1 MPGPEHAGRRA
12 SGAAR
17 SARGVFGWSLSKL
30 VAIATFLA
38 TLVAAAPAYATLTE
52 IGHQDNPPAPS
63 CPSSPCLAVS
73 RTTGFQAKVGDTRNP
88 MVSPVDGRL
97 VAFTLQLAKPDD
109 NQVNFFN
116 TNLGGAPQARIAVL
130 RLGADKKTYKLTAQ
144 GELWDLTPYL
154 GMTAQFPLNRTLIV
168 RKGDVVALTVPTWAP
183 TLAVGQDRKDGW
195 RADRSADACDDTKAQ
210 TALQTLKGTAPFP
223 CLYRTARLTYTAT
236 VISTP

>member
-1 MPGPEHAGRRA
+1 M
-12 SGAAR
+12 
-17 SARGVFGWSLSKL
+17 
-30 VAIATFLA
+30 I
-38 TLVAAAPAYATLTE
+38 
-52 IGHQDNPPAPS
+52 
-63 CPSSPCLAVS
+63 
-73 RTTGFQAKVGDTRNP
+73 
-88 MVSPVDGRL
+88 SPVNGRL

-109 NQVNFFN
+109 NQINFFN

-130 RLGADKKTYKLTAQ
+130 RLGDDRRTYKLTAQ

-168 RKGDVVALTVPTWAP
+168 RQGDLIALTVPTWAP

-195 RADRSADACDDTKAQ
+195 RADRSATACDDTTAQ
-210 TALQTLKGTAPFP
+210 TALQNLKGTAQFP

>member
-1 MPGPEHAGRRA
+1 MLTK
-12 SGAAR
+12 
-17 SARGVFGWSLSKL
+17 F
-30 VAIATFLA
+30 VAIVTFIVA
-38 TLVAAAPAYATLTE
+38 LVAATPAYATLTE

-63 CPSSPCLAVS
+63 CPGSPCLAVS
-73 RTTGFQAKVGDTRNP
+73 RTTGFQAKVGDTRGP
-88 MVSPVDGRL
+88 MVSPVNGRL

-109 NQVNFFN
+109 NQINFFN

-130 RLGADKKTYKLTAQ
+130 RLQADRRSYKLTAQ

-168 RKGDVVALTVPTWAP
+168 RQGDLIALTVPTWAP

-195 RADRSADACDDTKAQ
+195 RADRSATACDDTTAQ
-210 TALQTLKGTAPFP
+210 TALQNLKGTTQFP

>member
-1 MPGPEHAGRRA
+1 M
-12 SGAAR
+12 
-17 SARGVFGWSLSKL
+17 LSKF
-30 VAIATFLA
+30 VAIVTFVVA
-38 TLVAAAPAYATLTE
+38 LVAATPAYATLTE

-63 CPSSPCLAVS
+63 CPGSPCIAMS
-73 RTTGFQAKVGDTRNP
+73 RTTGFQAKVGDTRGP
-88 MVSPVDGRL
+88 MVSPVNGRL

-109 NQVNFFN
+109 NQINYLS
-116 TNLGGAPQARIAVL
+116 TNLGGAPQARISVL
-130 RLGADKKTYKLTAQ
+130 RLGSDRRTYKLTAQ

-168 RKGDVVALTVPTWAP
+168 RQGDVIALTVPTWAP

-195 RADRSADACDDTKAQ
+195 RADRSATACDDTLAQ
-210 TALQTLKGTAPFP
+210 TALQNLKGTAMFP

>member
-1 MPGPEHAGRRA
+1 MLR
-12 SGAAR
+12 
-17 SARGVFGWSLSKL
+17 KL
-30 VAIATFLA
+30 VAIVTFALA
-38 TLVAAAPAYATLTE
+38 LAAAAPAWATTTE

-63 CPSSPCLAVS
+63 CPGSPCLAVS

-88 MVSPVDGRL
+88 MVSTVNGRL
-97 VAFTLQLAKPDD
+97 VAWTLQLAKPDD
-109 NQVNFFN
+109 NQINFFN
-116 TNLGGAPQARIAVL
+116 TNLGGAPQARISVL

-144 GELWDLTPYL
+144 SELWDLTPYL
-154 GMTAQFPLNRTLIV
+154 GMTAQFPLARTIIV
-168 RKGDVVALTVPTWAP
+168 RQGDLIALTVPTWAP

-195 RADRSADACDDTKAQ
+195 RADRAMGACDDTKAQ